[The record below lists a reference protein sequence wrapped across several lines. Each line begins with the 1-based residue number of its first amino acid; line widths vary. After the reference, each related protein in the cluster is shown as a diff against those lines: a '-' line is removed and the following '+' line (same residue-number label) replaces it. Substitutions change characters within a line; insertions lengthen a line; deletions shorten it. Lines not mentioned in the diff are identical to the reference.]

1 MSDSVTFGARFQKLP
16 GQIKAVKMDKSFE
29 VDNPWG
35 EGKLQ
40 GQAGDS
46 LVTNLL
52 NGEQYPIGPK
62 ALADKYEPVE
72 GDVFQT
78 RMDKPVY
85 IEADL
90 PKGDSIESREGSEKT
105 NVNGIQAME
114 AIDAEG
120 KPYAIPGDYF
130 LKAYAPIDA
139 AGRKIVEALKA
150 LLPKEKVDIVEYL
163 KGVKDAKGKVLLDS
177 DDIKS
182 ILKNRNGLGGI
193 PIDKYEEKI
202 MAVLDNPE
210 EVEDISQWKS
220 RAAGIWRAA
229 QDPLNS
235 TVEANPDLF

>member
-1 MSDSVTFGARFQKLP
+1 MVNNVTFGATFQKMP
-16 GQIKAVKMDKSFE
+16 GKITAVKMDEPFE

-40 GQAGDS
+40 GKAGDS

-52 NGEQYPIGPK
+52 NGEKYPIGPK
-62 ALADKYEPVE
+62 ALADKYEHLE

-90 PKGDSIESREGSEKT
+90 PKGDSIKSREGIEKT

-130 LKAYAPIDA
+130 LKAYAPIDE

-150 LLPKEKVDIVEYL
+150 LLPKAE
-163 KGVKDAKGKVLLDS
+163 
-177 DDIKS
+177 
-182 ILKNRNGLGGI
+182 
-193 PIDKYEEKI
+193 
-202 MAVLDNPE
+202 
-210 EVEDISQWKS
+210 
-220 RAAGIWRAA
+220 
-229 QDPLNS
+229 
-235 TVEANPDLF
+235 